1 MNSFTLKQQLITMI
15 SQQYPELNALKIE
28 HAIEQIDQF
37 ASTRP
42 NILGKR
48 EEVEQLVR
56 VCGLK
61 KCLMKDSLSNKT
73 SIVQA
78 VERYILLT
86 YFKANSLNFKT
97 EICKTLKLEHA
108 IGNIEVTTSDPNI
121 SLSAGP
127 ISSNLTSSRTKEK
140 NHRIFP
146 TLDIQVITEDS
157 RVDEYIQ
164 NSLFLNH
171 YFTIF
176 ETCNKLQKLQLKF
189 LVDSLMARAP
199 AITRIVNSAVNTKFR
214 INNQSVMSDY
224 ISNLTYNNDKI
235 YKQLLNFKI
244 IPYCLEL
251 NGIPG
256 VGKSTFVD
264 ALSKVLL
271 EIFPFLN
278 SDNAVYNRVND
289 KFWNGYHGQPI
300 VLYDDSNQ
308 NDKMLY
314 NLDNEIIAIGSGQ
327 FVHPPMAFE
336 KDTKFAS
343 IFVCF
348 TTNKPIIETTKAEKG
363 AISRRLHTVSVVPKS
378 NLGTLVSDIYGQKFV
393 YHPGV
398 KQDVFNLQFDGNSVL
413 YVLNSFLEKVC
424 SPFEVK
430 ETENPFSVDFMDY
443 VPPKVKTVADEIF
456 DFIGA
461 FNTKDVWTENME
473 RHLHKTIPVAPLVEP
488 QCVPALP
495 LTPEEELMN
504 HLGEQIRVLD
514 QQIQEL
520 DERTVVDTV
529 PQYLYAKEERESS
542 KGKYH
547 SEIKYTMLY
556 ANLAEYFDKMMD
568 GQCLR
573 LNRDPMVYGRNLYAY
588 RSEDFISLQMFGGD
602 GSPNACVIY
611 YKDAWLNKL
620 YSTCIYRM
628 NEEAI
633 NIMNE
638 FLNKRLIPKSKLQ
651 EKRAILQR
659 DLDRTLSKYAA

>member
-15 SQQYPELNALKIE
+15 SRQYPEVNTLKIE

-37 ASTRP
+37 VSTRP

-48 EEVEQLVR
+48 EEIEQLVR

-61 KCLMKDSLSNKT
+61 KCLMKDSLHNKT
-73 SIVQA
+73 SVVQA

-86 YFKANSLNFKT
+86 YFKTNSLNFKT

-127 ISSNLTSSRTKEK
+127 ISSNLTSSKTKEK

-271 EIFPFLN
+271 EIFPFF
-278 SDNAVYNRVND
+278 
-289 KFWNGYHGQPI
+289 K
-300 VLYDDSNQ
+300 
-308 NDKMLY
+308 
-314 NLDNEIIAIGSGQ
+314 
-327 FVHPPMAFE
+327 
-336 KDTKFAS
+336 
-343 IFVCF
+343 
-348 TTNKPIIETTKAEKG
+348 
-363 AISRRLHTVSVVPKS
+363 
-378 NLGTLVSDIYGQKFV
+378 
-393 YHPGV
+393 
-398 KQDVFNLQFDGNSVL
+398 
-413 YVLNSFLEKVC
+413 
-424 SPFEVK
+424 
-430 ETENPFSVDFMDY
+430 
-443 VPPKVKTVADEIF
+443 
-456 DFIGA
+456 
-461 FNTKDVWTENME
+461 
-473 RHLHKTIPVAPLVEP
+473 
-488 QCVPALP
+488 
-495 LTPEEELMN
+495 
-504 HLGEQIRVLD
+504 
-514 QQIQEL
+514 
-520 DERTVVDTV
+520 
-529 PQYLYAKEERESS
+529 
-542 KGKYH
+542 
-547 SEIKYTMLY
+547 
-556 ANLAEYFDKMMD
+556 
-568 GQCLR
+568 
-573 LNRDPMVYGRNLYAY
+573 
-588 RSEDFISLQMFGGD
+588 
-602 GSPNACVIY
+602 
-611 YKDAWLNKL
+611 
-620 YSTCIYRM
+620 
-628 NEEAI
+628 
-633 NIMNE
+633 
-638 FLNKRLIPKSKLQ
+638 
-651 EKRAILQR
+651 
-659 DLDRTLSKYAA
+659 